1 MNIKPSALGASP
13 LKRATMKNKNLS
25 PDKPVSPI
33 KKGRSHKSVV
43 LVGGCF
49 DVLHLGHVIFLEKAK
64 KLGNRLV
71 VLLESDEN
79 IKKNKGNN
87 RPINNQKNRAKMLM
101 GLKAV
106 DEVIELPEMKTDDEY
121 VTLIRRIKPS
131 VIAVTNGDKRI
142 FQKRKQAKIVGARL
156 VKVTKIIP
164 YQSTSRIV
172 EIITK
177 DL

>member
-1 MNIKPSALGASP
+1 MKV
-13 LKRATMKNKNLS
+13 KNK
-25 PDKPVSPI
+25 DKI
-33 KKGRSHKSVV
+33 V

-49 DVLHLGHVIFLEKAK
+49 DILHLGHVIFLEKAK
-64 KLGNRLV
+64 RLGDKLV

-87 RPINNQKNRAKMLM
+87 RPVNNQENRAKMLM
-101 GLKAV
+101 SLKAV
-106 DEVIELPEMKTDDEY
+106 SKVIKLPEMKTDEEY
-121 VTLIRRIKPS
+121 LALIRKIKPS
-131 VIAVTNGDKRI
+131 VIAITGGDKRI

-156 VKVTKIIP
+156 VKVTKQIP

-172 EIITK
+172 DIIAQ

>member
-1 MNIKPSALGASP
+1 
-13 LKRATMKNKNLS
+13 
-25 PDKPVSPI
+25 
-33 KKGRSHKSVV
+33 
-43 LVGGCF
+43 
-49 DVLHLGHVIFLEKAK
+49 
-64 KLGNRLV
+64 
-71 VLLESDEN
+71 
-79 IKKNKGNN
+79 
-87 RPINNQKNRAKMLM
+87 
-101 GLKAV
+101 
-106 DEVIELPEMKTDDEY
+106 MKTDDEY